1 MKKKNLQFT
10 CLQTQNVPLDLS
22 QVVAYFIS
30 DRSETKDVGIGVQY
44 SAFSGHCCLTTWI
57 VLLISLYEKTFNTQK
72 HSKTGFT
79 VGPLYSAC
87 HYEGKAYILYSLI
100 FIGVKFSI

>member
-1 MKKKNLQFT
+1 MKSLNLHV
-10 CLQTQNVPLDLS
+10 CKLKMYLLDLS

-44 SAFSGHCCLTTWI
+44 SAFSGHCCLITWI

-72 HSKTGFT
+72 HSKPGFT

-87 HYEGKAYILYSLI
+87 HYEGKAYILYSFI